1 MRPFRTLIAA
11 ALAVMAFAGTAF
23 AIDGGGEGAFLPVKQ
38 AAPAPA
44 GASTICD
51 AYDWACASG
60 AMTSAGADVLQVA
73 AKVNMAANAAI
84 RPISDQRQFSVA
96 ERWSL
101 PTKRGGDCED
111 YALLKKQ
118 QLIAAGVAPNRLLI
132 AVVLD
137 RKRQPHAVLV
147 LRSDMGDF
155 VLDNLTKRV
164 LPWQKTGYAFL
175 RMQDPR
181 DPSRWVAVMAQ
192 AGAGLSS

>member
-1 MRPFRTLIAA
+1 MRPFRTLIVAA
-11 ALAVMAFAGTAF
+11 AILMAFAGSAL
-23 AIDGGGEGAFLPVKQ
+23 AIDGAGNDAFLPVKR
-38 AAPAPA
+38 AAPAPT
-44 GASTICD
+44 GASVICRV
-51 AYDWACASG
+51 YDWACASG
-60 AMTSAGADVLQVA
+60 AMTPAGADVLKVA
-73 AKVNMAANAAI
+73 AKVNMAANAAV
-84 RPISDQRQFSVA
+84 RPISDQSQFSVA

-101 PTKRGGDCED
+101 PTERGGDCED

-118 QLIAAGVAPNRLLI
+118 KLIAAGVAPNRLLV

-155 VLDNLTKRV
+155 VLDNLNKRV

-181 DPSRWVAVMAQ
+181 DPTRWVSVMVQ
-192 AGAGLSS
+192 AEAGLSS

>member
-11 ALAVMAFAGTAF
+11 AAILMAFAGSAF
-23 AIDGGGEGAFLPVKQ
+23 AIDGARSGDFLPVKR
-38 AAPAPA
+38 AAPAPT
-44 GASTICD
+44 GASAICS

-60 AMTSAGADVLQVA
+60 AMTPAGAEVLKIA
-73 AKVNMAANAAI
+73 AKVNMAANAAV
-84 RPISDQRQFSVA
+84 RPISDQSQFSVA

-101 PTKRGGDCED
+101 PTARGGDCED

-118 QLIAAGVAPNRLLI
+118 QLIAAGVAPNRLLV

-137 RKRQPHAVLV
+137 RQRQPHAVLV

-164 LPWQKTGYAFL
+164 LPWQSTGYAFL

-181 DPSRWVAVMAQ
+181 DPSRWVSVMVQ
-192 AGAGLSS
+192 AEGGLSS